1 MEKIKQDLNIGR
13 NIQRIRKSRK
23 MSQKDVTIQMNLRGR
38 MISVSGYAHIEQ
50 GRQNLYVSDLI
61 MLKEILDVPYEA
73 FFGVNLH
80 EGSQKTN
87 QHNAG
92 CTSVK
97 RSAAAGTGRK

>member
-1 MEKIKQDLNIGR
+1 MEKIKQDLNIGK

-61 MLKEILDVPYEA
+61 ILKEILNVSYES
-73 FFGVNLH
+73 FF
-80 EGSQKTN
+80 EGLLPDKE
-87 QHNAG
+87 
-92 CTSVK
+92 
-97 RSAAAGTGRK
+97 

>member
-1 MEKIKQDLNIGR
+1 MEKIIQDLNIGR

-73 FFGVNLH
+73 FF
-80 EGSQKTN
+80 EGLLPDKE
-87 QHNAG
+87 
-92 CTSVK
+92 
-97 RSAAAGTGRK
+97 

>member
-1 MEKIKQDLNIGR
+1 MEKIKQDLNIGK

-73 FFGVNLH
+73 FF
-80 EGSQKTN
+80 EGLLPDKE
-87 QHNAG
+87 
-92 CTSVK
+92 
-97 RSAAAGTGRK
+97 

>member
-73 FFGVNLH
+73 FF
-80 EGSQKTN
+80 EGLLPDKE
-87 QHNAG
+87 
-92 CTSVK
+92 
-97 RSAAAGTGRK
+97 

>member
-1 MEKIKQDLNIGR
+1 MYHIIQIGERNMEKIKQDLNIGR
-13 NIQRIRKSRK
+13 NKQRIRKSRK

-73 FFGVNLH
+73 FF
-80 EGSQKTN
+80 EGLLPDKE
-87 QHNAG
+87 
-92 CTSVK
+92 
-97 RSAAAGTGRK
+97 

>member
-1 MEKIKQDLNIGR
+1 MYHIIQIGERNMEKIKQDLNIGK

-73 FFGVNLH
+73 FF
-80 EGSQKTN
+80 EGLLPDKE
-87 QHNAG
+87 
-92 CTSVK
+92 
-97 RSAAAGTGRK
+97 

>member
-1 MEKIKQDLNIGR
+1 MEKIKQDLNIGK

-61 MLKEILDVPYEA
+61 ILKEILDVTYES
-73 FFGVNLH
+73 FF
-80 EGSQKTN
+80 EGLLPDKE
-87 QHNAG
+87 
-92 CTSVK
+92 
-97 RSAAAGTGRK
+97 

>member
-13 NIQRIRKSRK
+13 NKQRIRKSRK

-73 FFGVNLH
+73 FF
-80 EGSQKTN
+80 EGLLPDKE
-87 QHNAG
+87 
-92 CTSVK
+92 
-97 RSAAAGTGRK
+97 

>member
-38 MISVSGYAHIEQ
+38 IISVSGYAHIEQ

-73 FFGVNLH
+73 FF
-80 EGSQKTN
+80 EGLLPDKE
-87 QHNAG
+87 
-92 CTSVK
+92 
-97 RSAAAGTGRK
+97 

>member
-1 MEKIKQDLNIGR
+1 MYHIIQIGERNMEKIKQDLNIGR

-73 FFGVNLH
+73 FF
-80 EGSQKTN
+80 EGLLPDKE
-87 QHNAG
+87 
-92 CTSVK
+92 
-97 RSAAAGTGRK
+97 

>member
-38 MISVSGYAHIEQ
+38 MISVSGYAYIEQ

-73 FFGVNLH
+73 FF
-80 EGSQKTN
+80 EGLLPDKE
-87 QHNAG
+87 
-92 CTSVK
+92 
-97 RSAAAGTGRK
+97 

>member
-23 MSQKDVTIQMNLRGR
+23 MSQKDVTIQMNLHGR

-73 FFGVNLH
+73 FF
-80 EGSQKTN
+80 EGLLPDKE
-87 QHNAG
+87 
-92 CTSVK
+92 
-97 RSAAAGTGRK
+97 

>member
-23 MSQKDVTIQMNLRGR
+23 MSQKDVTIQMNLHGR

-61 MLKEILDVPYEA
+61 MLKEILDVP
-73 FFGVNLH
+73 
-80 EGSQKTN
+80 
-87 QHNAG
+87 
-92 CTSVK
+92 
-97 RSAAAGTGRK
+97 